1 MIRDDFHPFFVFL
14 LFNVVE
20 LQYKRNGKDMD
31 ENNVPDMRPTFE
43 EIRKVDDN
51 GKEYWSSRELC
62 NAMGYSGYWKFQ
74 NVIDKAI
81 KVASEKGM
89 DIDDHFNHVVE
100 MVKLGSGSFR
110 KVEAFH
116 LSRMACMIISEN
128 ADSRKLLVKQA
139 RAYFS
144 QFVSTTELM
153 QNSLESNILL
163 YKTAQGETRIEVI
176 FNNETFWMS
185 QKKWLHCLV
194 LIEQLSLIIFLR
206 FMSLVNCKE
215 RQLVEKFNKFNWRE
229 SVMLSVLHCST
240 ILMLS
245 LLLVIVV
252 PSYLI

>member
-20 LQYKRNGKDMD
+20 RQYKKKRIRDMD
-31 ENNVPDMRPTFE
+31 ENNVPEMRPTFE
-43 EIRKVDDN
+43 EIRKVDGN
-51 GKEYWSSRELC
+51 GKEYWSSRDLC

-89 DIDDHFNHVVE
+89 NIDEHFNHAVDMFKV
-100 MVKLGSGSFR
+100 GNGAFR

-144 QFVSTTELM
+144 QCVSTTELM
-153 QNSLESNILL
+153 QNSLESNILRFHFMKKSICI
-163 YKTAQGETRIEVI
+163 KTGHIGSSWSKRLRKWRRRLSASMWTIKNTHI
-176 FNNETFWMS
+176 L
-185 QKKWLHCLV
+185 QKSSTAVRHL
-194 LIEQLSLIIFLR
+194 
-206 FMSLVNCKE
+206 
-215 RQLVEKFNKFNWRE
+215 QLVIND
-229 SVMLSVLHCST
+229 
-240 ILMLS
+240 
-245 LLLVIVV
+245 
-252 PSYLI
+252 

>member
-1 MIRDDFHPFFVFL
+1 MISGDFHLFFVFL

-20 LQYKRNGKDMD
+20 RQYKRNGKDMD

>member
-1 MIRDDFHPFFVFL
+1 MIRGDFHLFFVFL

-20 LQYKRNGKDMD
+20 RQYKRNGKDMD

-144 QFVSTTELM
+144 QSVSTTELM

>member
-1 MIRDDFHPFFVFL
+1 MAISSFFVFL
-14 LFNVVE
+14 LFNIVE
-20 LQYKRNGKDMD
+20 RQYKRNGKDMD

-51 GKEYWSSRELC
+51 GKEYWSSRDLC

-100 MVKLGSGSFR
+100 MVKLGSESFR

-144 QFVSTTELM
+144 QCVSTTELM
-153 QNSLESNILL
+153 QNSLESNILRFHFMKKSICI
-163 YKTAQGETRIEVI
+163 KTGHIGSSWSKRLRKWRRRLSASMWTIKKRTFSKRVLQPCVI
-176 FNNETFWMS
+176 FN
-185 QKKWLHCLV
+185 WL
-194 LIEQLSLIIFLR
+194 
-206 FMSLVNCKE
+206 
-215 RQLVEKFNKFNWRE
+215 
-229 SVMLSVLHCST
+229 
-240 ILMLS
+240 
-245 LLLVIVV
+245 
-252 PSYLI
+252 

>member
-1 MIRDDFHPFFVFL
+1 
-14 LFNVVE
+14 
-20 LQYKRNGKDMD
+20 
-31 ENNVPDMRPTFE
+31 MRPTFE

-51 GKEYWSSRELC
+51 GKEYWNSRDLC

-89 DIDDHFNHVVE
+89 DIDDQFNHVVE

-144 QFVSTTELM
+144 QSVSITELM
-153 QNSLESNILL
+153 QKSLESN
-163 YKTAQGETRIEVI
+163 V
-176 FNNETFWMS
+176 
-185 QKKWLHCLV
+185 
-194 LIEQLSLIIFLR
+194 LR
-206 FMSLVNCKE
+206 FHFMKKSICIKTGHIGSNWSKRPRKWRRRLNVSMWIMNCLTNE
-215 RQLVEKFNKFNWRE
+215 
-229 SVMLSVLHCST
+229 
-240 ILMLS
+240 
-245 LLLVIVV
+245 V
-252 PSYLI
+252 PKDIPR